1 MKKDVSATRWNER
14 PADQALHE
22 IYLSTAKWNE
32 SYYKDGAF
40 DNLLA
45 TARRELDFNKR
56 KALYVK
62 AQNHLWETAG
72 TLIPYHVTKL
82 VGVSKRVKN
91 LDSVKNDAVRW
102 HMISVN

>member
-1 MKKDVSATRWNER
+1 MD
-14 PADQALHE
+14 
-22 IYLSTAKWNE
+22 
-32 SYYKDGAF
+32 AF

-56 KALYVK
+56 KALYVQ